1 MWPAWFVGLQP
12 LESRIGDHRF
22 LEESIREGVLFK
34 RGAYNYA
41 SLAHDEEDTLVE
53 IERCASSALV
63 AITNAPAGDE

>member
-1 MWPAWFVGLQP
+1 MQDWRELIRDVPGFP
-12 LESRIGDHRF
+12 
-22 LEESIREGVLFK
+22 REGVLFK